1 MGKREARRGTC
12 RNASIPVCDQKAP
25 RFELLLDFPRFLVF
39 LFVFWVSCSGS
50 RLPVGT
56 RSDAWLD
63 LTFLCSSSNE
73 EMLSSLHQTDQLPHP
88 RWQRHPRT
96 TFIQLSRTTSW
107 GWEWKCVSWEK
118 TDLVTCHRI
127 QGGFRTV
134 ILRAQKSKQLHIFAQ
149 SFRELAPFCT
159 SGARVSRP
167 QVDGT
172 IIHPVM
178 GVYSSMVEKISRRRG
193 GISGSR
199 ARTGVFPYLR

>member
-1 MGKREARRGTC
+1 MEMCQLGKDT
-12 RNASIPVCDQKAP
+12 N
-25 RFELLLDFPRFLVF
+25 
-39 LFVFWVSCSGS
+39 
-50 RLPVGT
+50 
-56 RSDAWLD
+56 
-63 LTFLCSSSNE
+63 
-73 EMLSSLHQTDQLPHP
+73 
-88 RWQRHPRT
+88 
-96 TFIQLSRTTSW
+96 
-107 GWEWKCVSWEK
+107 
-118 TDLVTCHRI
+118 LVTCHRI
-127 QGGFRTV
+127 QGGFRTLDV